1 MIIEEIST
9 DSFDASYDDETRLL
23 RVHYKGML
31 TPDVT
36 VQFYR
41 WLGEVITRRAQELMQ
56 VRGSIY
62 DFRDLKGFASTNLT
76 SAQRQSQQLNS
87 KADMSHIP
95 VALIAKDRMQA
106 ELLRVEL
113 KISPQQE
120 RKALV
125 WSEEEALEFIARF
138 NPVNQP

>member
-1 MIIEEIST
+1 MILEQTST
-9 DSFDASYDDETRLL
+9 PSFDASYDNETGLL
-23 RVHYKGML
+23 RVLYKGTL

-41 WLGEVITRRAQELMQ
+41 WLGEVISKHPGELHK

-62 DFRDLKGFASTNLT
+62 DFRQLTGFSSSNLT

-125 WSEEEALEFIARF
+125 WSEDEALAFISRF
-138 NPVNQP
+138 NPVTER